1 MDKVDVI
8 VLNSHG
14 VGQVCH
20 IKRLPRRGETLAA
33 KNWKVEEDGGKG
45 VTVSVALG
53 RLGIATGYIG
63 KVGCDPWGEMGQKWL
78 TESGVDATYMIFDET
93 VATGTGLIMI
103 DEEGYNTIVD
113 GDSACEFLTREEIHE
128 AISAMKDAKV
138 FITGFGM
145 PFKKSLEGA
154 KIAKEEF
161 GLTTICN
168 ISPLPDEEMGIL
180 PYLDYMILN
189 DVEAKAL
196 AGLEENADDSI
207 ESIAK
212 KLRDNHQCKNVI
224 ITCGENGSF
233 LLEGAEG
240 LKIEGIK
247 VNAVDTIGA
256 GDGYLAAF
264 VAGLVRNMSAKNAA
278 EYAGK
283 YAAYKVTRKGSM
295 TKMQGMGYPC
305 NAEVEAFIQSLR

>member
-1 MDKVDVI
+1 MAHVDVI

-14 VGQVCH
+14 VGQVCYV
-20 IKRLPRRGETLAA
+20 KRLPRRGETLAA

-63 KVGCDPWGEMGQKWL
+63 KVGCDPWGEMGRKWL
-78 TESGVDATYMIFDET
+78 EESGVDATFMIFDDT

-113 GDSACEFLTREEIHE
+113 GDSACEYLTAEEVE
-128 AISAMKDAKV
+128 QAMDAMKDAKI

-145 PFKKSLEGA
+145 PFKKSLAGA
-154 KIAKEEF
+154 KLAKEKF

-168 ISPLPDEEMGIL
+168 ISPLPDEPMEEL
-180 PYLDYMILN
+180 SYLDYMILN
-189 DVEAKAL
+189 DIEAKAL
-196 AGLEENADDSI
+196 LGLPEDAPDTMQ
-207 ESIAK
+207 SIAER
-212 KLRDNHQCKNVI
+212 LRTQYRCGGVI
-224 ITCGENGSF
+224 VTCGEHGSAVLSADGYF
-233 LLEGAEG
+233 LVGP
-240 LKIEGIK
+240 IK
-247 VNAVDTIGA
+247 VDAVDTIGA

-264 VAGLVRNMSAKNAA
+264 AAGLVRGLGVRDAA

-283 YAAYKVTRKGSM
+283 YAAFKVMRKGSM
-295 TKMQGMGYPC
+295 TKKTGMGYPY
-305 NAEVEAFIQSLR
+305 NEEVEAFIASL

>member
-1 MDKVDVI
+1 MEKVDVI

-63 KVGCDPWGEMGQKWL
+63 KVGCDPWGEMGRKWL
-78 TESGVDATYMIFDET
+78 TEAGVDATYMIFDET

-128 AISAMKDAKV
+128 AISAMKDARI

-145 PFKKSLEGA
+145 PFRKSLEGA
-154 KIAKEEF
+154 KMAKEEF

-168 ISPLPDEEMGIL
+168 ISPLPDEEMGSL
-180 PYLDYMILN
+180 PYLDYIILN
-189 DVEAKAL
+189 DIEAKAL
-196 AGLEENADDSI
+196 AGLEEHEKDSI

-212 KLRDNHQCKNVI
+212 KLRDHYQCNNVI
-224 ITCGENGSF
+224 ITCGEKGSF
-233 LLEGAEG
+233 LLEGEESY
-240 LKIEGIK
+240 KIDGIN
-247 VNAVDTIGA
+247 VSTVDTIGA
-256 GDGYLAAF
+256 GDGYMAAF
-264 VAGLVRNMSAKNAA
+264 AAGLIRKLDAKDAA

-295 TKMQGMGYPC
+295 TKKPGMGYPY
-305 NAEVEAFIQSLR
+305 NKELEDFIQSLR